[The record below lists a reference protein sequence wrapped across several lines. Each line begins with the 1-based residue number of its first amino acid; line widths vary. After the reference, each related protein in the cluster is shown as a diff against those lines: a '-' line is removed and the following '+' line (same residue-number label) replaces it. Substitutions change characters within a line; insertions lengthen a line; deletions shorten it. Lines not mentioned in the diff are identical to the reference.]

1 MAEKKTKWAE
11 KEQEKKI
18 TRRTLPTKKV
28 EKSVKT
34 SVSKKR

>member
-1 MAEKKTKWAE
+1 MAERKTKWAE

-18 TRRTLPTKKV
+18 TRRTLTKEKPAKTEKV
-28 EKSVKT
+28 